1 MLWSDHW
8 CSARRGLLLMFPT
21 VDIQFNTLRR
31 DVTTWVAV
39 RPLLWARGPMQGPQ
53 CLRNL
58 VEQLM

>member
-1 MLWSDHW
+1 MQRAS
-8 CSARRGLLLMFPT
+8 SLLLMFPT
-21 VDIQFNTLRR
+21 VDIQFNTLER